1 MKILVI
7 GSSGFI
13 GQALLPRLLEAGHS
27 VEAWSRR
34 GGASSGS
41 LRSVSVDL
49 LGATALP
56 APQGSP
62 WDAAF
67 LLAAHAVPGL
77 PWSSELVME
86 NLRMTARV
94 LDHLATHAPGCRTIF
109 TSSGQV
115 YTPGDGKHRE
125 ADPVAP
131 LHPYGLSKQLSED
144 YAQSKRVVLDLQI
157 IRPFNQIG
165 PGMPKGLLI
174 PDLLEKLASA
184 DPAIAMRGR
193 DDTKDFLDWRDA
205 MDAYLAILAVE
216 APSGSVWNLCSGRE
230 SRVSALIAELQTA
243 AGDHRAI
250 TFADPRHESLTGDP
264 SKLMAATGWAARR
277 TLRETSQAIVAAS
290 AALAQGRRANT
301 P

>member
-7 GSSGFI
+7 GASGFI

-34 GGASSGS
+34 GGASLPS
-41 LRSVSVDL
+41 LQSVPVDL
-49 LGATALP
+49 LGATPLP
-56 APQGSP
+56 APQGGP

-67 LLAAHAVPGL
+67 MLAAHAVPGL

-94 LDHLATHAPGCRTIF
+94 LDHLAIHAPGCRTIF

-115 YTPGDGKHRE
+115 YTPGEGQRRE
-125 ADPVAP
+125 SDPVAP
-131 LHPYGLSKQLSED
+131 LHPYGLSKQLSEAW
-144 YAQSKRVVLDLQI
+144 AQSKRPLLDLQI
-157 IRPFNQIG
+157 VRPFNQIG

-174 PDLLEKLASA
+174 PDLLEKLAST
-184 DPAIAMRGR
+184 DPVIAMRGR
-193 DDTKDFLDWRDA
+193 DDSKDFLDWRDA
-205 MDAYLAILAVE
+205 MDAYLAILAVQ

-230 SRVSALIAELQTA
+230 TRVSALIAELQAA

-250 TFADPRHESLTGDP
+250 TFADLRHESLTGDP
-264 SKLMAATGWAARR
+264 TRLRTATGWSARR

-290 AALAQGRRANT
+290 AALAQGRRANI